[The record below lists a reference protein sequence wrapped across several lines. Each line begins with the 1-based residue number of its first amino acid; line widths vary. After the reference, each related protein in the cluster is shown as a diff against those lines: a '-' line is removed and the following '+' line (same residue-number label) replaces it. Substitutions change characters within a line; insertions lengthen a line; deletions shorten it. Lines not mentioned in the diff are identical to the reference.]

1 MKHVVVIGAG
11 MGGLTAAL
19 RLARQNFEVSVIEAR
34 PTAGGLASAF
44 EIDGFRF
51 DFGPYILLD
60 RPGLE
65 WAFRA
70 AGLDL
75 AQLVQLRRIEDI
87 YQVTRGD
94 VTIGFHASID
104 ETAAGLDRNWPG
116 SGAHYVQFVASM
128 SGIYRRLQPM
138 LERSHPRVGDLIR
151 DGSWRQVPF
160 LLQSLG
166 AVLSSVPLP
175 DPVKE
180 AIAIWTHV
188 AGQPVKDAPSPM
200 AFVSSL
206 MHHEGC
212 FYPVDGIG
220 AIPQVL
226 SRVAGSAGVQFRF
239 GTTVR
244 RIRSKDGCVR
254 GVETDQGEFIAAD
267 SIVSNHSGLGTYLD
281 LVDVTPRR
289 VRQRLSQ
296 LPLQSPG
303 VCAYLAL
310 KGKPRPPYLRFL
322 LAEQSR
328 CRLLIA
334 PAVLDPMLC
343 RNQWHPARL
352 LGPLEYSEAER
363 MGDAGQ
369 RKYLDQLLQE
379 TWWREDLDEF
389 RILATRVPAQ
399 WGSEF
404 HLYRNS
410 MNPVMT
416 ARFMRAGR
424 LPHRSPLLR
433 GLYLAGAATHPGQW
447 VSFCAMSGIHAAN
460 CLIEDFAKC

>member
-1 MKHVVVIGAG
+1 MKQIVVIGAG

-19 RLARQNFEVSVIEAR
+19 RLVRQNSDVSVIEAR
-34 PTAGGLASAF
+34 PVAGGLASTF

-51 DFGPYILLD
+51 DYGPYILLD

-65 WAFRA
+65 WAFRE

-75 AQLVQLRRIEDI
+75 AQLIQLRRIEDI
-87 YQVTRGD
+87 YQVARGD
-94 VTIGFHASID
+94 VTIRFHASL
-104 ETAAGLDRNWPG
+104 EQTAAGLDRTWPG
-116 SGAHYVQFVASM
+116 SGASYIQYVASM
-128 SGIYRRLQPM
+128 SSIYRRLQPM
-138 LERSHPRVGDLIR
+138 LQRSHPRVRDLIR
-151 DGSWRQVPF
+151 DGSWRHAAF

-166 AVLSSVPLP
+166 AILSGVPLP
-175 DPVKE
+175 QPVKE

-188 AGQPVKDAPSPM
+188 AGQPVGDAPSPM

-226 SRVAGSAGVQFRF
+226 SRAAENAGVKFRF
-239 GTTVR
+239 ATKVR
-244 RIRSKDGCVR
+244 RIRSKDGCVT
-254 GVETDQGEFIAAD
+254 GVEIDTGEFIAAD

-281 LVDVTPRR
+281 LIDATPPTVRR
-289 VRQRLSQ
+289 RLSQ

-322 LAEQSR
+322 LDEESR

-334 PAVLDPMLC
+334 PAVLDPTLSH
-343 RNQWHPARL
+343 NGWHPARL

-369 RKYLDQLLQE
+369 RKYLDHLLQE
-379 TWWREDLDEF
+379 TWWREDVDDF
-389 RILATRVPAQ
+389 RVLATRVPAQ
-399 WGSEF
+399 WGSDF

-424 LPHRSPLLR
+424 LPHRCPFLR
-433 GLYLAGAATHPGQW
+433 GLYLAGASTHPGQW

-460 CLIEDFAKC
+460 CLMEDLAKC